1 MHLNALSRRRRARR
15 VLSRRA
21 ATGGGARA
29 RYDGDYPAGRRY
41 HFAGAFTD
49 RLDPELVR
57 ALVAHVAARPSA
69 GCEVDVH
76 HLGDAPAG
84 DGPYPGVG
92 RRYAVN
98 VMAAWR
104 DPRDDAVH
112 RTWARGRELIAGDGY
127 ANFATD
133 ADGSVYGDETLVRL
147 GALKRHW
154 DPDNVFRLNQNV
166 TPA

>member
-1 MHLNALSRRRRARR
+1 VAYCDLQR
-15 VLSRRA
+15 
-21 ATGGGARA
+21 

-112 RTWARGRELIAGDGY
+112 RTWARRGRELIAGDGY